1 MSDWGDRIVD
11 WKIKLLMKI
20 MTRCLIV
27 QANHK
32 SMMLNV
38 TETDAIVPDELIHQG
53 IAEFG
58 AELEQLLKEEIP
70 DGLDQEMTKI
80 KEERKSAPIFERK
93 YKN

>member
-38 TETDAIVPDELIHQG
+38 TETDAIVPD
-53 IAEFG
+53 
-58 AELEQLLKEEIP
+58 
-70 DGLDQEMTKI
+70 GLDQEMTKI